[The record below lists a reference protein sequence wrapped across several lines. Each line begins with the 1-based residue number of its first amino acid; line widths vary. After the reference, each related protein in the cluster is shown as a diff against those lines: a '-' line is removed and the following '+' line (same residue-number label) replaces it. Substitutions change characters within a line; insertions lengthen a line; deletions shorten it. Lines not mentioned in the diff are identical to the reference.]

1 MNYFNLH
8 IGDYVAATAHLSLLE
23 DAIYGRLLRRY
34 YMQESALPVEVAKV
48 ARLAGAR
55 SPEELE
61 AVQVVLEEFFTL
73 EADGWHNKRADA
85 EIAGYREKA
94 EAARENGRRGG
105 RPRRTS
111 ETQKEPKETQPVSSG
126 FENGTQQKANQE
138 PIANNQEPKASTQ
151 ASSGSVSTSQPPSEA
166 GRACVLMRKAGC
178 STTNPSHPDLQA
190 ALAEGVT
197 PEALADTVTEGLA
210 RSPPIGRP
218 FAWAIATARSRNA
231 EGPSTV
237 VPITGARNAAPV
249 RSTSLSAVERVH
261 RNAQRMLDAE
271 QRRAEAGPGPGV
283 LEGHCH
289 AMGSHD

>member
-34 YMQESALPVEVAKV
+34 YMQEAPLPAEIAKV

-55 SPEELE
+55 SPEEVE

-73 EADGWHNKRADA
+73 ETDGWHNKRADS
-85 EIAGYREKA
+85 EIASYHEKA

-111 ETQKEPKETQPVSSG
+111 ETQQKPKETQPVSSG
-126 FENGTQQKANQE
+126 FENETQPKANQE
-138 PIANNQEPKASTQ
+138 PITNNQEPSKSKHT
-151 ASSGSVSTSQPPSEA
+151 PSESFRSVQAPSDA
-166 GRACVLMRKAGC
+166 GRACVLMRQAGC
-178 STTNPSHPDLQA
+178 VSTNPSHPDLQA

-197 PEALADTVTEGLA
+197 PEALADTVREGLA
-210 RSPPIGRP
+210 RSTPIARP
-218 FAWAIATARSRNA
+218 FAWSIATARSRHA

-249 RSTSLSAVERVH
+249 RSTPLSAVERVH

-271 QRRAEAGPGPGV
+271 QRTDAAAR
-283 LEGHCH
+283 LIEGHCH
-289 AMGSHD
+289 AVGSHD

>member
-34 YMQESALPVEVAKV
+34 YMQESALPEEVAKV

-55 SPEELE
+55 SPEEVE

-73 EADGWHNKRADA
+73 ETDGWHNKRADS
-85 EIAGYREKA
+85 EIAAYHEKA

-111 ETQKEPKETQPVSSG
+111 ETQQKPNETHSVSSG
-126 FENGTQQKANQE
+126 FEKETQQKANQE
-138 PIANNQEPKASTQ
+138 PITNNQEPNKSKHTP
-151 ASSGSVSTSQPPSEA
+151 SGSSRGVQAQSDA
-166 GRACVLMRKAGC
+166 GRACLLMRQAGC
-178 STTNPSHPDLQA
+178 VSTNPSHPDLLA
-190 ALAEGVT
+190 SLAEGVT
-197 PEALADTVTEGLA
+197 PEALADTVAEGLA
-210 RSPPIGRP
+210 RSPPVGRP
-218 FAWAIATARSRNA
+218 FAWAISTARSRNA

-237 VPITGARNAAPV
+237 VPISGARNAAPV

-271 QRRAEAGPGPGV
+271 QRRAEADPGPGI

-289 AMGSHD
+289 AVGAHD